1 MIAVSNYTTYY
12 QSPVGLLRITGT
24 EQTINELIFYDV
36 VEKDPP
42 VPSSTLPSLLLQCVE
57 ELIEYFHGRRRRF
70 ELPLSQEGS
79 PFQQKVWYELMH
91 IPYGSTISYMDLAKK
106 LGDPKCIRAAAS
118 ANGKNQIAIIV
129 PCHRVIGSN
138 NDLVG
143 YSGGRWRKKWLLEME
158 KRTAHGVQT
167 LF

>member
-1 MIAVSNYTTYY
+1 MIIVTNYTTYY
-12 QSPVGLLRITGT
+12 QSPVGLLRISGT
-24 EQTINELIFYDV
+24 EQTIQELTFHDV
-36 VEKDPP
+36 VEKDHPM
-42 VPSSTLPSLLLQCVE
+42 PSSTLPPLLLQCVE
-57 ELIEYFHGRRRRF
+57 ELIEYFNGSRRKF
-70 ELPLSQEGS
+70 DLPLSQEGS

-91 IPYGSTISYMDLAKK
+91 IPYGRTVSYMDLAKR
-106 LGDPKCIRAAAS
+106 LGDPKSIRAAAA

-138 NDLVG
+138 SDLVG

-158 KRTAHGVQT
+158 KRNAHGVQT